1 MRAGYTETKF
11 VGNYIYNIVTNKKS
25 VYVYTE
31 TKFVGNYIY
40 NIVTNKKR
48 EPRILGGRGF
58 EPSKRKPPQNL
69 NFLDNLRAM

>member
-11 VGNYIYNIVTNKKS
+11 VGNYIYNIVTNKNDNRA
-25 VYVYTE
+25 YW
-31 TKFVGNYIY
+31 
-40 NIVTNKKR
+40 
-48 EPRILGGRGF
+48 GRGF

>member
-40 NIVTNKKR
+40 NIVTNKNDNR
-48 EPRILGGRGF
+48 AYWGRGF

>member
-1 MRAGYTETKF
+1 MRAGYTEIKF

-40 NIVTNKKR
+40 NIVTNKK
-48 EPRILGGRGF
+48 ICICLYGN
-58 EPSKRKPPQNL
+58 KICW
-69 NFLDNLRAM
+69 

>member
-25 VYVYTE
+25 VWFYTE

-40 NIVTNKKR
+40 NIVTNKK
-48 EPRILGGRGF
+48 
-58 EPSKRKPPQNL
+58 
-69 NFLDNLRAM
+69 

>member
-31 TKFVGNYIY
+31 IKFVGNYIY
-40 NIVTNKKR
+40 NIVTNKNESR
-48 EPRILGGRGF
+48 AYWGRG
-58 EPSKRKPPQNL
+58 
-69 NFLDNLRAM
+69 